1 LGDRTEGALERRRAL
16 YGGIKI
22 LRDGLD
28 LGILSPC
35 KVSIYN
41 WRVTPRH

>member
-28 LGILSPC
+28 LSILSLC

-41 WRVTPRH
+41 WRVTPRR